1 MELDDFRTVNKL
13 SINGG
18 KTINDE
24 HIEKLFIKIRENF
37 AKQKKTAIIVAV
49 FNLSLAIVYT
59 ALWNKDDLLNNI
71 GLTLLC
77 AGFVT
82 GSLYAFFKSR
92 RLNDSIYSL
101 PLVSFLRQTERKLEF
116 MTLFDWLV
124 VTPALALLGT
134 GGGFILVDRLSRY
147 TTNTELVVA
156 IWVAFFIALIIFAFT
171 VSKKDW
177 AKERGALLDEVREIR
192 RALGEKP
199 ND

>member
-1 MELDDFRTVNKL
+1 MELDDFRSVNKL

-18 KTINDE
+18 KTIKDE
-24 HIEKLFIKIRENF
+24 HMERLFIKIRENF

-77 AGFVT
+77 AGFIT
-82 GSLYAFFKSR
+82 GSLYAFLKSR

-101 PLVSFLRQTERKLEF
+101 PLVSFLSQTEKKLEF

-147 TTNTELVVA
+147 TSNTELVVA
-156 IWVAFFIALIIFAFT
+156 IWVAFFIALLIFAFT

-177 AKERGALLDEVREIR
+177 AKEREALLEEVRKIR
-192 RALGEKP
+192 RAMAEITE
-199 ND
+199 

>member
-1 MELDDFRTVNKL
+1 MELDDFRSVNKL

-18 KTINDE
+18 KTIKDE
-24 HIEKLFIKIRENF
+24 HMERLFIKIRENF

-77 AGFVT
+77 AGFIT
-82 GSLYAFFKSR
+82 GSLYAFLKSR

-101 PLVSFLRQTERKLEF
+101 PLVSFLSQTEKKLEF

-147 TTNTELVVA
+147 TSNTELVVA
-156 IWVAFFIALIIFAFT
+156 IWVAFFIALLIFAFT

-177 AKERGALLDEVREIR
+177 AKERGALLEEVRKIR
-192 RALGEKP
+192 RAMAEITE
-199 ND
+199 